1 MNKIALRFGL
11 NRHWNHLYFQN
22 FSYLDPRLNH
32 GHIQLPGVKRDQ
44 YIKRI
49 IGGLIKFKKFEIHK
63 TREHLDVYICKDIYA
78 SSTGFNLFSAN
89 LFFPVSEASHSTS
102 SSPLKVGLVKRSFT
116 IGRALLNILKTRVK
130 FYNLY
135 TFPIHDAELVIKYL
149 LRDYKN
155 KARFN
160 AFQRLL
166 KLGVIKGI
174 KIKIKG
180 RYKKSTRTQNEIYQF
195 GQIPNTPTTA
205 LPVKLFY
212 STHQLLG
219 SLGTSSLHIYIV
231 YKKS

>member
-22 FSYLDPRLNH
+22 LSHLDPRINH
-32 GHIQLPGVKRDQ
+32 GYINLPGNKRDQ
-44 YIKRI
+44 YIKKI

-63 TREHLDVYICKDIYA
+63 TREHLDVYICKDIY
-78 SSTGFNLFSAN
+78 
-89 LFFPVSEASHSTS
+89 STS
-102 SSPLKVGLVKRSFT
+102 SVFNFFLPNNFFPAVQGMNSIPVSPNKVSLVKKSFT

-135 TFPIHDAELVIKYL
+135 TFPIHDAELVIKYI

-219 SLGTSSLHIYIV
+219 TLGTSSLHIYIV
-231 YKKS
+231 YKKA